1 LPFYRTLR
9 PRLEWREVGARPT
22 SRDYARRVIDR
33 AAFLRAAGAGALVFL
48 VLSLIIAG
56 VLGFLLE
63 PEPLAI
69 STDADVE
76 EYRRLTGFPSIIAGF
91 LGALAAG
98 ATSYLVTER
107 DGLALKDRPGTILAA
122 PVILGGLWLLYL
134 APSVLVFLAGL
145 VLYALGAGLAAMVAG
160 LRGGPEEPP
169 SRVS

>member
-1 LPFYRTLR
+1 M
-9 PRLEWREVGARPT
+9 
-22 SRDYARRVIDR
+22 IDR
-33 AAFLRAAGAGALVFL
+33 AAFLRAAGAGAVVFL
-48 VLSLIIAG
+48 VLSVIIAG

-76 EYRRLTGFPSIIAGF
+76 EYRRLTGFPSIVAGF

-107 DGLALKDRPGTILAA
+107 DGLAPKDRPWAILAA
-122 PVILGGLWLLYL
+122 PVILGVLWLLYL

-145 VLYALGAGLAAMVAG
+145 VLYALGAGLAAMLAG
-160 LRGGPEEPP
+160 LRGRPEEPP